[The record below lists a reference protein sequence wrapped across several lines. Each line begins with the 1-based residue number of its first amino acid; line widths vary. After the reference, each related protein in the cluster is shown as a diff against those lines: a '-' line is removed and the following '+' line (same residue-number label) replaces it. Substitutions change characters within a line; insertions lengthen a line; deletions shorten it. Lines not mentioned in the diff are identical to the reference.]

1 MTGRPSRFLVTDL
14 PAVIPIFP
22 LTDALLLPGGRLPL
36 NIFEPR
42 YVAMTADALA
52 GDRIIGMVQ
61 PLDPDAETRDREPEV
76 YATGCAGRITGF
88 EESEDDRFEID
99 LTGLCRFEIAR
110 ELPGVRGY
118 RQVVA
123 RWDRFAGDLDD
134 EDPGSIARG
143 PLITALTEFLTP
155 RGVETDWEAIDDLA
169 DAELVTWLAGSPCS
183 ARSGRARSRRCSNAR
198 TWPSARGCLRRSWK
212 WRHMKGVTTSFR
224 ASEEGTKRR

>member
-1 MTGRPSRFLVTDL
+1 MTGRLSRFPVTDL

-61 PLDPDAETRDREPEV
+61 PLEPDAETRDREPEV

-169 DAELVTWLAGSPCS
+169 DAELVTWLAMFCPFRPSEKQALLECPNL
-183 ARSGRARSRRCSNAR
+183 AERARLLA
-198 TWPSARGCLRRSWK
+198 TLMEMAA
-212 WRHMKGVTTSFR
+212 H
-224 ASEEGTKRR
+224 EGGYDELPRQ